1 MSKRITNSDLKLKEE
16 VINAKLDKIQIRVAH
31 RYNYTAID
39 LYDKQTGE
47 YMFPLIA
54 GLTKRQAYEILE
66 AINTILQHEIGIKV
80 IEK

>member
-1 MSKRITNSDLKLKEE
+1 
-16 VINAKLDKIQIRVAH
+16 VINAKLEKIQIRVAH

-66 AINTILQHEIGIKV
+66 AINTILRHEIGIKYA
-80 IEK
+80 